1 MSLLFTALRQA
12 GQLIVRPSAALN
24 SVVGVAKKQL
34 TAPRSS
40 AIVAVTRA
48 SSSQQGKGNGKREKV
63 PYDAY
68 EDYSHYNQSPYRPYV
83 PQRFGYETKYYTGG
97 NIFTNSGCNIGC
109 KTLFSERGKLPLK
122 LTCPVSTSL

>member
-24 SVVGVAKKQL
+24 SVMGVAKKQL
-34 TAPRSS
+34 TAPRSC

-63 PYDAY
+63 AYDAY

-97 NIFTNSGCNIGC
+97 NIFTNSGCALGQSSMYRQLQSIDDCNLAI
-109 KTLFSERGKLPLK
+109 SMH
-122 LTCPVSTSL
+122 